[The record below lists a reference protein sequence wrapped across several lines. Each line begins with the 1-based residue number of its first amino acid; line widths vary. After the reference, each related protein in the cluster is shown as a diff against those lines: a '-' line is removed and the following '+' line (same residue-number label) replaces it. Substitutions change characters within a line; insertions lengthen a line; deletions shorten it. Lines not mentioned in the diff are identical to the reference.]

1 MTALFHAAVTRRRF
15 LRTSAAALAASAL
28 PSVAPAQGA
37 RFRRWEISD
46 PGMPPRMLDS
56 YKKGIREM
64 LNRPATDPRNWYR
77 NAFLHVFDCPHQN
90 WWFLAWH
97 RAYIGWLEATIREF
111 SGDTEFALPYWDWT
125 KTPRVPAAMF
135 GDVLDPN
142 NAAFIPTFAAFKP
155 QFDAPVTALWA
166 AFSPAQQDVLAQ
178 RGLASTADFWNA
190 VAAAP
195 AGMFFEQPAAR
206 GLTPA
211 SPDLDRTTRATVAL
225 PTIRSALRTANFAG
239 SANGRDAAGFASAQ
253 AASHNDQSREGILE
267 SQPHDNVHG
276 AMGGAAHNAFMVSFL
291 SPVDPIFFLHHGNL
305 DRLWDVWTRRQ
316 AALGRPTLP
325 QGADLAAWSS
335 ERFLFFSDPSG
346 QPVAKTSAGDYAAM
360 SVFDYD
366 YSSGSGEDEVPPPG
380 TPVAAVPATRA
391 FSAQITSSTI
401 GAGVPAGGVAQVPAA
416 ALEAAAPQAP
426 PRVAEVTLNLGPA
439 DQGRRFR
446 VLVAPA
452 GGGNPIEAGGITIFS
467 HHVHGPTTFTVPLP
481 ENLAVTAAA
490 PGASVP
496 LDIRVVPLEA
506 APGVALGPRER
517 ATATSPQVAKITV
530 RTS

>member
-1 MTALFHAAVTRRRF
+1 MTALSHPALTRRRF

-28 PSVAPAQGA
+28 PSAAPAQRA
-37 RFRRWEISD
+37 RFRRFEISD
-46 PGMPPRMLDS
+46 PGMPPRIIDS

-125 KTPRVPAAMF
+125 KTPRVPAAIF
-135 GDVLDPN
+135 DDVLDPN
-142 NAAFIPTFAAFKP
+142 NAAFIPTFDAFKA
-155 QFDAPVTALWA
+155 QFDAPVTALFA

-178 RGLASTADFWNA
+178 RGLSSTADFWSA

-206 GLTPA
+206 GLTPG

-225 PTIRSALRTANFAG
+225 PTIRSALRTATFAG

-276 AMGGAAHNAFMVSFL
+276 AMGGTAGNAFMVSFL

-325 QGADLAAWSS
+325 QGADLTAWSR
-335 ERFLFFSDPSG
+335 EQFLFFSDPSG
-346 QPVAKTSAGDYAAM
+346 QPVSKTSAGDYAAM

-366 YSSGSGEDEVPPPG
+366 YSPGSGEDEVPPPG

-391 FSAQITSSTI
+391 FSAQITSATI
-401 GAGVPAGGVAQVPAA
+401 GAGVPAGGVAQMPGGRARACRAASAA
-416 ALEAAAPQAP
+416 ARRRGHVEPRARRSGP
-426 PRVAEVTLNLGPA
+426 PLPRPGL
-439 DQGRRFR
+439 
-446 VLVAPA
+446 A
-452 GGGNPIEAGGITIFS
+452 GGRWQSHRSGWDHDIQPS
-467 HHVHGPTTFTVPLP
+467 RPRPHHVHR
-481 ENLAVTAAA
+481 AAA
-490 PGASVP
+490 GKS
-496 LDIRVVPLEA
+496 R
-506 APGVALGPRER
+506 R
-517 ATATSPQVAKITV
+517 
-530 RTS
+530 

>member
-1 MTALFHAAVTRRRF
+1 MTQLCRLALTRRHF
-15 LRTSAAALAASAL
+15 LGTSAGALAASAL
-28 PSVAPAQGA
+28 PSAAPAQGPK
-37 RFRRWEISD
+37 FRRWEISD
-46 PGMPPRMLDS
+46 PEMPPRVLDS

-77 NAFLHVFDCPHQN
+77 NAFIHVFDCPHQN
-90 WWFLAWH
+90 WWFLVWH
-97 RAYIGWLEATIREF
+97 RAYLGWLEANIREL
-111 SGDTEFALPYWDWT
+111 SGDMEFALPYWDWT

-135 GDVLDPN
+135 DDVLDPN
-142 NAAFIPTFAAFKP
+142 NAAFIPTFEQFNA

-166 AFSPAQQDVLAQ
+166 SFSQAQKDVLSQ
-178 RGLASTADFWNA
+178 RGLSSTADFWSA
-190 VAAAP
+190 VSAAP

-211 SPDLDRTTRATVAL
+211 SPDLDRTTRATVSLA
-225 PTIRSALRTANFAG
+225 TIRSALRTANFAG
-239 SANGRDAAGFASAQ
+239 SESGTDAAGFASAK
-253 AASHNDQSREGILE
+253 ASSHNDQSREGILE

-276 AMGGAAHNAFMVSFL
+276 AMGGAAGNAFMVSFL
-291 SPVDPIFFLHHGNL
+291 SPVDPIFFLHHANL

-325 QGADLAAWSS
+325 QGADLTAWSS
-335 ERFLFFSDPSG
+335 EQFLFFSDASG
-346 QPVAKTSAGDYAAM
+346 QPVSKTSAGDYAAM

-366 YSSGSGEDEVPPPG
+366 YSSGSGEDQ
-380 TPVAAVPATRA
+380 VPAPAIAAAPLPATQV
-391 FSAQITSSTI
+391 FSAQITSATI
-401 GAGVPAGGVAQVPAA
+401 GAAVPAGGVAEVPAA
-416 ALEAAAPQAP
+416 ALAPAAPEAP

-446 VLVAPA
+446 VLVSPV

-481 ENLAVTAAA
+481 ENLVGTAAA
-490 PGASVP
+490 TNVP
-496 LDIRVVPLEA
+496 LDIRVVPLEQ
-506 APGVALGPRER
+506 APGAAASPRMS

-530 RTS
+530 RTN

>member
-1 MTALFHAAVTRRRF
+1 MTELFHPALTRRRF
-15 LRTSAAALAASAL
+15 VGTSAGALAASAL
-28 PSVAPAQGA
+28 PSAAPAQA
-37 RFRRWEISD
+37 AKFRRWEISD
-46 PGMPPRMLDS
+46 PGMPPRVLDS

-90 WWFLAWH
+90 WWFLVWH
-97 RAYIGWLEATIREF
+97 RAYLGWLEAIIRQF

-135 GDVLDPN
+135 DDVLDPN
-142 NAAFIPTFAAFKP
+142 NAAFIPTFNTFKA
-155 QFDAPVTALWA
+155 QFDAPVTALFA
-166 AFSPAQQDVLAQ
+166 TFSPAQKGVLAQ
-178 RGLASTADFWNA
+178 RGLSSTADFWSA
-190 VAAAP
+190 VAAAS
-195 AGMFFEQPAAR
+195 AGMFFEQPEAR
-206 GLTPA
+206 GLTLA
-211 SPDLDRTTRATVAL
+211 SPNLDQTTRATVSL

-239 SANGRDAAGFASAQ
+239 SENGTDAAGFSSAKAS
-253 AASHNDQSREGILE
+253 SHNDQSREGILE

-276 AMGGAAHNAFMVSFL
+276 AMGGPAGNAFMVSFL
-291 SPVDPIFFLHHGNL
+291 SPVDPIFFLHHANL

-325 QGADLAAWSS
+325 QGADLTTWSS
-335 ERFLFFSDPSG
+335 EQFLFFSDSSG
-346 QPVAKTSAGDYAAM
+346 QPVSKTIAGDYAAM

-366 YSSGSGEDEVPPPG
+366 YSPGSGEEQ
-380 TPVAAVPATRA
+380 VPATGTA
-391 FSAQITSSTI
+391 VAALPATQVFSAQITSATI
-401 GAGVPAGGVAQVPAA
+401 GAAVPAGGIAEVPAA
-416 ALEAAAPQAP
+416 TLEAAAPEAP

-446 VLVAPA
+446 VLVSPV

-490 PGASVP
+490 GANIP
-496 LDIRVVPLEA
+496 LDIRVVPLEQAPGA
-506 APGVALGPRER
+506 APSTRLR

>member
-1 MTALFHAAVTRRRF
+1 
-15 LRTSAAALAASAL
+15 
-28 PSVAPAQGA
+28 
-37 RFRRWEISD
+37 
-46 PGMPPRMLDS
+46 
-56 YKKGIREM
+56 
-64 LNRPATDPRNWYR
+64 
-77 NAFLHVFDCPHQN
+77 
-90 WWFLAWH
+90 
-97 RAYIGWLEATIREF
+97 
-111 SGDTEFALPYWDWT
+111 
-125 KTPRVPAAMF
+125 
-135 GDVLDPN
+135 
-142 NAAFIPTFAAFKP
+142 
-155 QFDAPVTALWA
+155 
-166 AFSPAQQDVLAQ
+166 
-178 RGLASTADFWNA
+178 
-190 VAAAP
+190 
-195 AGMFFEQPAAR
+195 MFFEQPGAR
-206 GLTPA
+206 GLNPA

-239 SANGRDAAGFASAQ
+239 SASGADAAGFASAK

-276 AMGGAAHNAFMVSFL
+276 AMGGAAGNAFMVSFL

-325 QGADLAAWSS
+325 QGADFTAWSS
-335 ERFLFFSDPSG
+335 EQFLFFSDASG
-346 QPVAKTSAGDYAAM
+346 QPVAKTNAGDYAAM

-366 YSSGSGEDEVPPPG
+366 YSPGSGEDLVPAPG
-380 TPVAAVPATRA
+380 TPVAALPPTRA
-391 FSAQITSSTI
+391 FTAQITSATI

-416 ALEAAAPQAP
+416 ALEPAAPQTP

-446 VLVAPA
+446 VLVAPQ

-481 ENLAVTAAA
+481 ENLVVTAAA

-506 APGVALGPRER
+506 APGVAPSPRLR
-517 ATATSPQVAKITV
+517 ATATSPQVANITV

>member
-1 MTALFHAAVTRRRF
+1 MGSLKNRSRSIVDAARSAPCGSGGRP
-15 LRTSAAALAASAL
+15 SAACLRVHTSHSRSRL
-28 PSVAPAQGA
+28 PWC
-37 RFRRWEISD
+37 R
-46 PGMPPRMLDS
+46 
-56 YKKGIREM
+56 KKIGS
-64 LNRPATDPRNWYR
+64 TGDRN
-77 NAFLHVFDCPHQN
+77 
-90 WWFLAWH
+90 
-97 RAYIGWLEATIREF
+97 
-111 SGDTEFALPYWDWT
+111 
-125 KTPRVPAAMF
+125 
-135 GDVLDPN
+135 
-142 NAAFIPTFAAFKP
+142 
-155 QFDAPVTALWA
+155 
-166 AFSPAQQDVLAQ
+166 
-178 RGLASTADFWNA
+178 
-190 VAAAP
+190 
-195 AGMFFEQPAAR
+195 
-206 GLTPA
+206 
-211 SPDLDRTTRATVAL
+211 
-225 PTIRSALRTANFAG
+225 
-239 SANGRDAAGFASAQ
+239 
-253 AASHNDQSREGILE
+253 
-267 SQPHDNVHG
+267 DNVHG

-366 YSSGSGEDEVPPPG
+366 YSSGSGQDEVPPPG
-380 TPVAAVPATRA
+380 TPVAAEAATRA

-467 HHVHGPTTFTVPLP
+467 HHVPGPTTFTVPPP
-481 ENLAVTAAA
+481 ENLAVTPAA
-490 PGASVP
+490 PRPSLP
-496 LDIRVVPLEA
+496 LHTPALPPA
-506 APGVALGPRER
+506 AGPRL
-517 ATATSPQVAKITV
+517 SPRPPSPPAA
-530 RTS
+530 

>member
-1 MTALFHAAVTRRRF
+1 MTALFHGTLTRRHF
-15 LRTSAAALAASAL
+15 LGTSAAALAASTLSSA
-28 PSVAPAQGA
+28 APAQGA
-37 RFRRWEISD
+37 RFRRFEISD
-46 PGMPPRMLDS
+46 PGMPPRVLDS

-64 LNRPATDPRNWYR
+64 LNRPPTDPRNWYR
-77 NAFLHVFDCPHQN
+77 NAFIHVFDCPHQN

-97 RAYIGWLEATIREF
+97 RAYIGWLEATIRAF
-111 SGDTEFALPYWDWT
+111 SGDAEFALPYWDWT

-135 GDVLDPN
+135 DDVLDPN
-142 NAAFIPTFAAFKP
+142 NAAFIPTFDAFKA
-155 QFDAPVTALWA
+155 QFDAPVTALFP
-166 AFSPAQQDVLAQ
+166 AFSQAQQDVLAQ
-178 RGLASTADFWNA
+178 RGLSSTADFWSA

-195 AGMFFEQPAAR
+195 AGMFFEQPGAR

-211 SPDLDRTTRATVAL
+211 SPDLDRTTRSTVAL

-239 SANGRDAAGFASAQ
+239 SASGTDAAGFASAK

-276 AMGGAAHNAFMVSFL
+276 AMGGAAGNAFMVSFL
-291 SPVDPIFFLHHGNL
+291 SPVDPIFFLHHANL

-325 QGADLAAWSS
+325 QGADLTTWSN
-335 ERFLFFSDPSG
+335 EQFLFFSDPSG
-346 QPVAKTSAGDYAAM
+346 QPVAKTNARDYAAM

-366 YSSGSGEDEVPPPG
+366 YSPGSGEDQVPAPG

-391 FSAQITSSTI
+391 FSAQITSATI
-401 GAGVPAGGVAQVPAA
+401 GAGVAAGGVARVPAA
-416 ALEAAAPQAP
+416 ALEAAPPQAP

-446 VLVAPA
+446 VLVSPA
-452 GGGNPIEAGGITIFS
+452 GGGTPVEAGGITIFS

-481 ENLAVTAAA
+481 ENLVVPAAA
-490 PGASVP
+490 AGASVP
-496 LDIRVVPLEA
+496 LDIRVVPLEP
-506 APGVALGPRER
+506 APGVAPTPRER

>member
-1 MTALFHAAVTRRRF
+1 MTQSFYTTMTRRRF
-15 LRTSAAALAASAL
+15 LSTSAAALAANAVS
-28 PSVAPAQGA
+28 SGAPAQGA
-37 RFRRWEISD
+37 TFRRWEISD
-46 PGMPPRMLDS
+46 PGMPPRILDS

-77 NAFLHVFDCPHQN
+77 NAFIHVFDCPHQN

-97 RAYIGWLEATIREF
+97 RAYLGWLEATIREF
-111 SGDTEFALPYWDWT
+111 SGDTQFALPYWDWT

-135 GDVLDPN
+135 DDVLDPN
-142 NAAFIPTFAAFKP
+142 NAAFIPTFQQFNT

-166 AFSPAQQDVLAQ
+166 TFSQAQKDVLAQ
-178 RGLASTADFWNA
+178 RGLSSTADFWSA

-206 GLTPA
+206 GLSRV
-211 SPDLDRTTRATVAL
+211 SPDLDRTTQGTVSL

-239 SANGRDAAGFASAQ
+239 SESGTDAAGFASAK
-253 AASHNDQSREGILE
+253 ASSHNDQSREGILE

-276 AMGGAAHNAFMVSFL
+276 AMGGPAGNAFMVSFL

-325 QGADLAAWSS
+325 QGADLTAWSS
-335 ERFLFFSDPSG
+335 EQFLFFSDPNG
-346 QPVAKTSAGDYAAM
+346 QPVAKPSAGDYTAM

-366 YSSGSGEDEVPPPG
+366 YSPGSGEDQVPAAGPA
-380 TPVAAVPATRA
+380 VAALPVTQA
-391 FSAQITSSTI
+391 FSAQISSATI
-401 GAGVPAGGVAQVPAA
+401 GASAPAGGVVQVPAA
-416 ALEAAAPQAP
+416 ALVPSAPQAP
-426 PRVAEVTLNLGPA
+426 PRVAEVTLNLGPT

-446 VLVAPA
+446 VLVSPE
-452 GGGNPIEAGGITIFS
+452 GGAPIEAGGITIFS

-481 ENLAVTAAA
+481 ENLVVTAAA
-490 PGASVP
+490 PAANVP
-496 LDIRVVPLEA
+496 LDIRVVPLEPAPGA
-506 APGVALGPRER
+506 APSTRFR

-530 RTS
+530 RTN